1 MKTCFSSLS
10 PCVSMDL
17 AFSFFLRLQQTN
29 NHCHCHC
36 QMLSV
41 AAGWWRDGSLTHWLV
56 DWLAFIPFIHCQCRE
71 TKCWSCFS
79 IQMQF
84 STTKTKKPK
93 IKYGYVANQL
103 QTTPSGDNIGLAKWE
118 NEGGGGRQVNHDQ
131 CRVQSCFDFTQR
143 LDLPHNTK
151 TTTTT
156 LIKTQL
162 LQQFENVGNW
172 IVATTRSDP
181 ITAKVTT
188 S

>member
-1 MKTCFSSLS
+1 MKENKQDKIFFFIMSSISHYLTNFPFTMISPTRNFARSFIRMQVGECWWKLVFLLSLS

-93 IKYGYVANQL
+93 TKYGYVANQL
-103 QTTPSGDNIGLAKWE
+103 
-118 NEGGGGRQVNHDQ
+118 
-131 CRVQSCFDFTQR
+131 
-143 LDLPHNTK
+143 
-151 TTTTT
+151 
-156 LIKTQL
+156 
-162 LQQFENVGNW
+162 
-172 IVATTRSDP
+172 
-181 ITAKVTT
+181 
-188 S
+188 